1 MKLSE
6 AAAAL
11 PGKVLTGDFPADPEI
26 STVYTCDLLSR
37 VMSMSEKDCIWITV
51 LTHLNVVAVA
61 QLADIACI
69 VIPEDIPVPESTVK
83 KAEEEQICILSTPLS
98 TYELS
103 WRLHDLINGKTED
116 A

>member
-1 MKLSE
+1 MKLSQSVAE
-6 AAAAL
+6 L
-11 PGKVLTGDFPADPEI
+11 PMNVLTGDLVKDPEI

-69 VIPEDIPVPESTVK
+69 LIPEDIPVPDSTIQ
-83 KAEEEQICILSTPLS
+83 KAEEENINIISTPMS
-98 TYELS
+98 TYEAC
-103 WRLHDLINGKTED
+103 WKLHGLMIQTE
-116 A
+116 

>member
-11 PGKVLTGDFPADPEI
+11 PMDVLTGELVKDAEI

-61 QLADIACI
+61 QLADISC
-69 VIPEDIPVPESTVK
+69 VLIPEDIPVPESTV
-83 KAEEEQICILSTPLS
+83 E
-98 TYELS
+98 
-103 WRLHDLINGKTED
+103 
-116 A
+116 

>member
-11 PGKVLTGDFPADPEI
+11 PMDVLTGELVKDAEI

-61 QLADIACI
+61 QLADIAC
-69 VIPEDIPVPESTVK
+69 VLIPEDIPVPESTVE
-83 KAEEEQICILSTPLS
+83 KAREENINIISTPMS
-98 TYELS
+98 TYES
-103 WRLHDLINGKTED
+103 CWKLHELLEQAET
-116 A
+116 

>member
-11 PGKVLTGDFPADPEI
+11 PMDVLTGELVKDAEI

-51 LTHLNVVAVA
+51 LTSQCSSSRAA
-61 QLADIACI
+61 GG
-69 VIPEDIPVPESTVK
+69 
-83 KAEEEQICILSTPLS
+83 
-98 TYELS
+98 Y
-103 WRLHDLINGKTED
+103 RLCSDSGGYSGAGVYGGKGQRRKYKYHFHTDEHI
-116 A
+116 

>member
-11 PGKVLTGDFPADPEI
+11 PVKVLTGDCVRDPEI

-69 VIPEDIPVPESTVK
+69 VIPEDIPVPESTIE
-83 KAEEEQICILSTPLS
+83 KAKEEQISIFSTSLP
-98 TYELS
+98 TYELC
-103 WRLHDLINGKTED
+103 WRLHDLMSGTE

>member
-11 PGKVLTGDFPADPEI
+11 PMDVLTGELVKDAEI

-51 LTHLNVVAVA
+51 LTHLNV
-61 QLADIACI
+61 
-69 VIPEDIPVPESTVK
+69 
-83 KAEEEQICILSTPLS
+83 
-98 TYELS
+98 
-103 WRLHDLINGKTED
+103 
-116 A
+116 

>member
-6 AAAAL
+6 AASAL
-11 PGKVLTGDFPADPEI
+11 PVKVLTGEPVRDTEI

-69 VIPEDIPVPESTVK
+69 MIPEDIPVPESTIE
-83 KAEEEQICILSTPLS
+83 KAKEENINIISTSMS
-98 TYELS
+98 TYEAC
-103 WRLHDLINGKTED
+103 WKLHGLMEKAE

>member
-6 AAAAL
+6 AAEAL
-11 PGKVLTGDFPADPEI
+11 PVKVLTGDLTANPEI

-69 VIPEDIPVPESTVK
+69 VIPEDIPVPESTIE
-83 KAEEEQICILSTPLS
+83 KAKEEQICIFSASLS
-98 TYELS
+98 TYELC
-103 WRLHDLINGKTED
+103 WRLHDLMSRQAEE